1 MTKRTPLHRINA
13 GIKMLF
19 LLGFSTAA
27 FFLNLACS
35 CILSAALI
43 LTAFAA
49 GINPLRLLRGSR
61 PVIFLGIFVALGRAL
76 NFSPP
81 FFETE
86 GFFSGLM
93 FLWGMLLSF
102 CAGALLFAVTT
113 MAELRE
119 AAANAERVLLM
130 PSAALLK
137 EAKCRY
143 LRNIYESLR
152 RPKLGLALSLMMGFI
167 PRFFVEWESLCGA
180 YRARAGKRGVTEIK
194 TLIPIAVNRMIDM
207 AVESASALE
216 ARGALL

>member
-1 MTKRTPLHRINA
+1 MTKRTPLHRVNA

-27 FFLNLACS
+27 FFLNLVCS
-35 CILSAALI
+35 SILSVALI

-49 GINPLRLLRGSR
+49 GIKPLRLLRGGR
-61 PVIFLGIFVALGRAL
+61 PVMFLGIFVALGRAL

-81 FFETE
+81 FFEMA

-102 CAGALLFAVTT
+102 CAGALLFTVTT

-119 AAANAERVLLM
+119 AAASVERVLLK
-130 PSAALLK
+130 PASALLK
-137 EAKCRY
+137 NAKCRC
-143 LRNIYESLR
+143 LQNIYESLR

-167 PRFFVEWESLCGA
+167 PRFFVEWESLCAA
-180 YRARAGKRGVTEIK
+180 YRSRAGKRGISEIK
-194 TLIPIAVNRMIDM
+194 TLIPIAVNRMIET
-207 AVESASALE
+207 AVERASALE